1 MPRRTMTITKIWYHP
16 KRKTKV
22 EDWGLMSE
30 LPDGRDMVDVFE
42 KFARSDV
49 TNDTL
54 VRLDRETYAVVT
66 DVLRKGR
73 SVTISTES
81 GRFGEEVSVKNVKTH
96 ELKGKFTRDDAPIVV
111 THGVLLVPKL
121 GNTALVFS
129 ERSAGQG
136 GMTALLKKFIERF
149 HGLYPDHMIKTATVV
164 QKDAWLKH
172 ARLTKVVGTVRK
184 YNTDE
189 ATDSG
194 EHVIGELTHT
204 LVPERD
210 KKYFPLPIWQA
221 LRDRKINRAKFL
233 NFAEGTE
240 LDTFDVTASDG
251 TQKKTFEIGDEK
263 TPPLSLVLTS
273 AGQVAFTSEK
283 ILQRVLNEAADI
295 FKDLGIEWSETDA
308 VARPT

>member
-1 MPRRTMTITKIWYHP
+1 
-16 KRKTKV
+16 
-22 EDWGLMSE
+22 
-30 LPDGRDMVDVFE
+30 
-42 KFARSDV
+42 
-49 TNDTL
+49 
-54 VRLDRETYAVVT
+54 
-66 DVLRKGR
+66 
-73 SVTISTES
+73 
-81 GRFGEEVSVKNVKTH
+81 
-96 ELKGKFTRDDAPIVV
+96 
-111 THGVLLVPKL
+111 
-121 GNTALVFS
+121 
-129 ERSAGQG
+129 
-136 GMTALLKKFIERF
+136 
-149 HGLYPDHMIKTATVV
+149 
-164 QKDAWLKH
+164 
-172 ARLTKVVGTVRK
+172 LTKVVGTVRK

-221 LRDRKINRAKFL
+221 LRDRRINRAKFL

-295 FKDLGIEWSETDA
+295 FMDLGIEWSETDA
-308 VARPT
+308 VAPPT